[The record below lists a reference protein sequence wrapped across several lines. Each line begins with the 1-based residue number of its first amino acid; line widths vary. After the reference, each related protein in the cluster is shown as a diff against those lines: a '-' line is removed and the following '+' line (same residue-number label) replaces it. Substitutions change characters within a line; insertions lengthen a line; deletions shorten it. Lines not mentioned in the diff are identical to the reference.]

1 MDHLS
6 DLPGPAD
13 FQALVLREEMR
24 RSRTGESIAVAVL
37 DVDGLGQIGEIHGR
51 KVAAELLG
59 LCVESLRSTLRAAD
73 QLARTGL
80 DEFSVLL
87 HATDSKRANHWAL
100 RFDKTF
106 ERAVAAHTVGE
117 ATCAIGIAD
126 SQESSTLVEAA
137 ARARRRMEVV
147 QTVRRLRRR
156 REAT

>member
-1 MDHLS
+1 MDQLS
-6 DLPGPAD
+6 ELPGPAE

-37 DVDGLGQIGEIHGR
+37 DVDGLGEIGKIHGR
-51 KVAAELLG
+51 RVAAELLG
-59 LCVESLRSTLRAAD
+59 ICVDSLRSTLRAAD

-87 HATDSKRANHWAL
+87 HATDSKRANHWAV
-100 RFDKTF
+100 RFDKAF
-106 ERAVAAHTVGE
+106 EKAVTAHQIGE

-126 SQESSTLVEAA
+126 SEESSTLVEAA

-156 REAT
+156 REAS